1 MRANGFCRGKKHNNF
16 LTYFLLSIFSVF
28 MLFPFL
34 WMFLTALKNQN
45 QILQVP
51 PVIFPHPIMW
61 SNFREALTQ
70 LPFGRAYWNSTV
82 IAVFGVS
89 FFVLTSLMS
98 AYAFSKIKF
107 PLRDKIFNFL
117 LISLMIPFQV
127 TMVPVLMIMK
137 GLNLNNT
144 LGACI
149 IYSVFANT
157 YGVFMLRQFIRGIP
171 NDLIESAII
180 DGCGHLRIFASII
193 IPLTKTAISALVI
206 FNFKSNWNNF
216 MQPLVFIGSMEKYP
230 VPMLLFMYQGRYTAR
245 LDLTMAAAAIA
256 LLPILAVYILFQRN
270 IIEGIAFTGLKS

>member
-1 MRANGFCRGKKHNNF
+1 MGANGFCRGKKHNNF

-144 LGACI
+144 LGSCI

-230 VPMLLFMYQGRYTAR
+230 VPMLLFMYQGRYTSR

-256 LLPILAVYILFQRN
+256 ILPILIVYILFQRN
-270 IIEGIAFTGLKS
+270 IIEGIAFTGIKN